1 MSIEDTEWK
10 IEFENGHIKPEFI
23 PNSYINKPDKASKKK
38 LSKVLL
44 KGTLEESG
52 EIEYETENFKIPLK
66 FHQRRSLYAMNNLEN
81 SKYRFSSRINM
92 GILSDKVGSGK
103 SALVLSLIDKYPI
116 INSPMGNILNLPGN
130 VSGLNF
136 DLTNMIYLPINIIV
150 VPHSV
155 YFQWEGYIKTFTN
168 LNFTAIRSKLD
179 IGKMTKDLLI
189 KNPIVL
195 IKSTMFND
203 WVNKIEDLYAV
214 GYDYSYEYKKDTTS
228 SKLDILRKE
237 VSLLNETVNVSSYSG
252 LSIEQFQ
259 IKLELAM
266 DILNQRY
273 LDYID
278 EVKTTKDNTGK
289 YPLNE
294 IYTYNGGLLFERVIF
309 DEANSIRIPAC
320 KRLMGKMNWF
330 ITSSLLDLM
339 FPRGDH
345 IKNVIV
351 NGIKTTVNIDGINTT
366 GFIRDSFI
374 ENSYLEN
381 LVLMSQCLIKNS
393 DETIEKSF
401 KLPNPKLYYI
411 SCLTPVDLAI
421 LNSNN
426 AINNDTLKALNA
438 GDLQSALQS
447 LGCETGTEEGILD
460 IVVGKLKIKQI
471 DLKEKIKEKRDMIEL
486 LTVKKGEN
494 MELYEELKLKSKNK
508 IINETEKV
516 IYEEMKEEKEHL
528 GLLIG
533 SNRLSL
539 ENFTKQLKDVE
550 DKIDGIEGRIKDID
564 DKSCP
569 ICSQKI
575 NQPVMTPCCKNIF
588 CLECLIMAIS
598 YAPKSACPMCMI
610 SIEKTKLR
618 VIMKSGE
625 SKKTINELPTKD
637 ERLKELLEKY
647 KDGRFLIFS
656 EFDGSFLKIGKI
668 CDELGILCSKV
679 NGTPGHIKNVIDK
692 FTSGE
697 YKVLLLNAKNFG
709 AGLNLQM
716 TTDIIL
722 YHNMSSDLE
731 KQVIGRGQRLGR
743 TTSLRIHY
751 LTYEHEYTD
760 KKKIISLD
768 EEPEVIPDIVDS
780 ELPIV
785 NTDDVVS
792 Y

>member
-1 MSIEDTEWK
+1 MSVEESEWK
-10 IEFENGHIKPEFI
+10 IEYENGHLKPEFI
-23 PNSYINKPDKASKKK
+23 PNQYVSKPDKASKKK

-44 KGTLEESG
+44 SGTLDESG

-81 SKYRFSSRINM
+81 SKYRFSNRINM

-103 SALVLSLIDKYPI
+103 SALILSLIDKYPI
-116 INSPMGNILNLPGN
+116 INSPMGNILNLPGS

-136 DLTNMIYLPINIIV
+136 NLANMTYLPINIIV

-155 YFQWEGYIKTFTN
+155 YFQWEGYINTFTN
-168 LNFTAIRSKLD
+168 LKYTPIRSKLD
-179 IGKMTKDLLI
+179 IGKMTKELLN
-189 KNPIVL
+189 KNPIIL
-195 IKSTMFND
+195 IKSTMYNE
-203 WVNKIEDLYAV
+203 WVNKIEDIYNV
-214 GYDYSYEYKKDTTS
+214 GYDYSYEYKKDTTT
-228 SKLDILRKE
+228 SKFEILKKE
-237 VSLLNETVNVSSYSG
+237 VNMLYETVNVSLSSG
-252 LSIEQFQ
+252 ISIEQFQ

-266 DILNQRY
+266 DILNQKY
-273 LDYID
+273 LDLVD
-278 EVKTTKDNTGK
+278 EIKTTKDKIGK

-294 IYTYNGGLLFERVIF
+294 IYTYEKGLLFERVIF
-309 DEANSIRIPAC
+309 DEANSIRIPSC

-330 ITSSLLDLM
+330 ISSSLLDLM
-339 FPRGDH
+339 FPRGDT

-351 NGIKTTVNIDGINTT
+351 NKIKTTVNIDGITTT

-411 SCLTPVDLAI
+411 SCLTPVDIAI

-426 AINNDTLKALNA
+426 AINNETLKALNA

-460 IVVGKLKIKQI
+460 IVVGKLKMKQI
-471 DLKEKIKEKRDMIEL
+471 DFNEKIKEKKDMIEL
-486 LTVKKGEN
+486 LTEKKN
-494 MELYEELKLKSKNK
+494 VDMELYEELKSKSKNK
-508 IINETEKV
+508 TINETEK
-516 IYEEMKEEKEHL
+516 IMYDEMKEEKEHL

-533 SNRLSL
+533 SNRLSM
-539 ENFTKQLKDVE
+539 ENFMKQLKDVE
-550 DKIDGIEGRIKDID
+550 EKIDGIEGRIKDID

-588 CLECLIMAIS
+588 CLECLIMALS
-598 YAPKSACPMCMI
+598 YAPKSACPMCMV
-610 SIEKTKLR
+610 SIDKTKLK
-618 VIMKSGE
+618 VIMKVGE
-625 SKKTINELPTKD
+625 TKKAIGELPTKD

-647 KDGRFLIFS
+647 KEGRFLIFS

-679 NGTPGHIKNVIDK
+679 NGTPGHIKNVIEK
-692 FTSGE
+692 FKSGE

-768 EEPEVIPDIVDS
+768 EEPEVIPEIIES
-780 ELPIV
+780 EAPIV

-792 Y
+792 F